1 MIALGIILA
10 ALFVIIAVFY
20 FIFKAANAE
29 QKAKAII
36 PEDTKPRE
44 SKAAYGH
51 TFNPL
56 IAVKNRLP
64 KAPEGY
70 IWELYV
76 TNSQKDV
83 SPLYRD
89 CHYGQLLVL
98 NLYSNSLS
106 EVVTSKEISISWYFG
121 HSVTFVEHYKDFG
134 QFGIAKKNA
143 YNQIVLQLEA
153 WAKDVKQQLEPNA
166 VIGYEAVG

>member
-10 ALFVIIAVFY
+10 ALFVIIAIFY

-29 QKAKAII
+29 QKAEVII
-36 PEDTKPRE
+36 PKDTKPSE

-83 SPLYRD
+83 SKLYKD

-106 EVVTSKEISISWYFG
+106 KVMISKEISISWYFG
-121 HSVTFVEHYKDFG
+121 HSVTFAQHYKDFG
-134 QFGIAKKNA
+134 QFGLAKKNA
-143 YNQIVLQLEA
+143 YNQIVLPLEA

-166 VIGYEAVG
+166 VIGYEAIA